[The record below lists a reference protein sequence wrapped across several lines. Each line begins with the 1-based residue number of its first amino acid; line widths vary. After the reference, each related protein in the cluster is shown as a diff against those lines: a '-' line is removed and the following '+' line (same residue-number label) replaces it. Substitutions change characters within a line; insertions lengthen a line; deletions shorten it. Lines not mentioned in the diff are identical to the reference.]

1 MLESSAKCLSL
12 SLGVWAQVLAQR
24 HHTLYGLLVLHMHM
38 LIKQVGL
45 SRFRSTM
52 CLTTNVFNQVGQGA
66 ALIVL
71 ELLSWHLLL
80 ALLPLLLLGL
90 EG

>member
-1 MLESSAKCLSL
+1 M
-12 SLGVWAQVLAQR
+12 
-24 HHTLYGLLVLHMHM
+24 LVLHTHL
-38 LIKQVGL
+38 LIKQIGL
-45 SRFRSTM
+45 SELRPTM
-52 CLTTNVFNQVGQGA
+52 RLTTNVFNQVGQCA
-66 ALIVL
+66 ALVVL